1 MNKYKDS
8 PNIRALKYLYG
19 LYPKYFRMSIF
30 NRTVES
36 ILPYFGIYMSAE
48 IVNELVGGRDPKR
61 VLLLVIIT
69 LAGNFVIDVF
79 GNISDHICNIY
90 AHSWHDA
97 EAACFNDKTLSLD
110 YSDLEEPSVRQL
122 RRKIIESSWISD
134 HGINS
139 LRNSFF
145 NLFSSAADIV
155 IALIFSLGMVI
166 SILANGLKP
175 VPVIC
180 LMVFIAA
187 TVGQTLYAKA
197 RAKKMSALWKEA
209 SDNMMNDNRIESEM
223 HSYNMGKD
231 VRIYNLKGFY
241 RRIGEKLTN
250 DLLSLYT
257 RITSKQFKLSVPES
271 GIGFLNDCAL
281 YLATALSAAAG
292 AFGAGDIVKY
302 VSAINRLSTSIGYLF
317 QHVNDIKANT
327 PFIEDYLAYLDIP
340 RKMYQ
345 GTLPIEKRALCEGGD
360 YNYKIEFKDVSF
372 KYPGSEDYAL
382 RHLSVTFNIG
392 ERLAVVGRNGSGK
405 TTFIKLLCRLYDPTE
420 GRILLN
426 GVDISKYDYDEY
438 MRVFT
443 VVFQDFRLFGFKLSE
458 NVAAGLDIDEGNCR
472 SCLENVG
479 FGDKLAELPEG
490 LETYLYKNFDKNGIE
505 ISGGEA
511 QKIALARALYKN
523 APFIILDEPTA
534 ALDPISEA
542 AIYEQFNGI
551 VGNKTAVY
559 ISHRLSSCRF
569 CDRIAVFDKGS
580 IVQIGTH
587 DSLSAEDGLYK
598 ELWAAQAA
606 YYVKERDRVKVEDIS

>member
-1 MNKYKDS
+1 MNKDN
-8 PNIRALKYLYG
+8 PNIRALKFMRS
-19 LYPKYFRMSIF
+19 LYPKYFDMTIF
-30 NRTVES
+30 NRVVEA

-48 IVNELVGGRDPKR
+48 VVNELVGGRDPKR
-61 VLLLVIIT
+61 VLMLVLIT
-69 LAGNFVIDVF
+69 LAGNLVIDVF
-79 GNISDHICNIY
+79 KNISEHLCNIY
-90 AHSWHDA
+90 ERTWNDA

-110 YSDLEEPSVRQL
+110 YSDLEEPEVRQL
-122 RRKIIESSWISD
+122 RRKITESAWID
-134 HGINS
+134 NHGIQH
-139 LRNSFF
+139 LRYSFF

-166 SILANGLKP
+166 SILTSGLKP
-175 VPVIC
+175 VPIIC
-180 LMVFIAA
+180 LIIFIAA
-187 TVGQTLYAKA
+187 AVGQTLYSRMSMA
-197 RAKKMSALWKEA
+197 KMSELWNKA
-209 SDNMMNDNRIESEM
+209 ADDMMDDNRISAEM
-223 HSYNMGKD
+223 QTYNMGKD
-231 VRIYNLKGFY
+231 IRMYNLKDFY
-241 RRIGEKLTN
+241 RRVGEKMTD
-250 DLLSLYT
+250 DLLNTYT
-257 RITSKQFKLSVPES
+257 RITSKQFRLGVPES
-271 GIGFLNDCAL
+271 GIGFLKDCTL
-281 YLATALSAAAG
+281 YLAAALSAAAG

-302 VSAINRLSTSIGYLF
+302 VSAINRLSSSIGNLF
-317 QHVNDIKANT
+317 YNINEIKANT
-327 PFIEDYLAYLDIP
+327 PFVEDYLAYLDIP

-345 GTLPIEKRALCEGGD
+345 GTLPIEKRAFCEGGD

-372 KYPGSEDYAL
+372 KYPGSQDYAL
-382 RHLSVTFNIG
+382 RHLSITFNIG

-458 NVAAGLDIDEGNCR
+458 KVAAGLDIDEDNCR
-472 SCLENVG
+472 SCLEKVG
-479 FGDKLAELPEG
+479 FGDKLKELPEG
-490 LETYLYKNFDKNGIE
+490 LQTYLYKNFDKNGIE

-551 VGNKTAVY
+551 VGDKTAVY

-569 CDRIAVFDKGS
+569 CDRIAVFDNGK

-587 DSLSAEDGLYK
+587 DNLSAGPGLYK
-598 ELWAAQAA
+598 ELWEAQAA
-606 YYVKERDRVKVEDIS
+606 YYVKERERVKVEDIC

>member
-1 MNKYKDS
+1 M
-8 PNIRALKYLYG
+8 
-19 LYPKYFRMSIF
+19 
-30 NRTVES
+30 
-36 ILPYFGIYMSAE
+36 
-48 IVNELVGGRDPKR
+48 
-61 VLLLVIIT
+61 LLLY
-69 LAGNFVIDVF
+69 
-79 GNISDHICNIY
+79 H
-90 AHSWHDA
+90 
-97 EAACFNDKTLSLD
+97 
-110 YSDLEEPSVRQL
+110 
-122 RRKIIESSWISD
+122 
-134 HGINS
+134 
-139 LRNSFF
+139 
-145 NLFSSAADIV
+145 
-155 IALIFSLGMVI
+155 IFSA
-166 SILANGLKP
+166 LA
-175 VPVIC
+175 I
-180 LMVFIAA
+180 
-187 TVGQTLYAKA
+187 
-197 RAKKMSALWKEA
+197 
-209 SDNMMNDNRIESEM
+209 
-223 HSYNMGKD
+223 
-231 VRIYNLKGFY
+231 VRWRL
-241 RRIGEKLTN
+241 
-250 DLLSLYT
+250 
-257 RITSKQFKLSVPES
+257 
-271 GIGFLNDCAL
+271 
-281 YLATALSAAAG
+281 
-292 AFGAGDIVKY
+292 KY

-345 GTLPIEKRALCEGGD
+345 GTLPIEKRAFCEGGD

-551 VGNKTAVY
+551 VGNKTAV
-559 ISHRLSSCRF
+559 S
-569 CDRIAVFDKGS
+569 ATGS
-580 IVQIGTH
+580 RCLTR
-587 DSLSAEDGLYK
+587 
-598 ELWAAQAA
+598 AA
-606 YYVKERDRVKVEDIS
+606 

>member
-1 MNKYKDS
+1 MKKKEKPKYS
-8 PNIRALKYLYG
+8 AVSNIIFALK
-19 LYPKYFRMSIF
+19 
-30 NRTVES
+30 
-36 ILPYFGIYMSAE
+36 
-48 IVNELVGGRDPKR
+48 NEWCWAK
-61 VLLLVIIT
+61 
-69 LAGNFVIDVF
+69 
-79 GNISDHICNIY
+79 
-90 AHSWHDA
+90 
-97 EAACFNDKTLSLD
+97 DKILSLD

-122 RRKIIESSWISD
+122 RRKITESSWIDS

-139 LRNSFF
+139 LRYSFF

-155 IALIFSLGMVI
+155 IAIIFSLGMVI
-166 SILANGLKP
+166 SILTSGLRL

-180 LMVFIAA
+180 LLVFITAA
-187 TVGQTLYAKA
+187 VGQTLYAGMKN
-197 RAKKMSALWKEA
+197 KKLSGLWK
-209 SDNMMNDNRIESEM
+209 DVTDQFMKDNRVSQEM
-223 HSYNMGKD
+223 QCYNMGKD
-231 VRIYNLKGFY
+231 IRIYNLAGFY
-241 RRIGEKLTN
+241 RRIGEKLLSDEY
-250 DLLSLYT
+250 DLFV
-257 RITSKQFKLSVPES
+257 RIRKKNFILDVPES
-271 GIGFLNDCAL
+271 GIGFLKDCAL
-281 YLATALSAAAG
+281 YLAAALSAAAG

-302 VSAINRLSTSIGYLF
+302 VSAINRLSTSISYLF
-317 QHVNDIKANT
+317 QHVNAIKANT
-327 PFIEDYLAYLDIP
+327 PFIEDYLSYLDIP

-345 GTLPIEKRALCEGGD
+345 GTLPIEKRAFCEGGD

-458 NVAAGLDIDEGNCR
+458 NVAAGLDIDEGNCK
-472 SCLENVG
+472 SCLEKVG
-479 FGDKLAELPEG
+479 FGDKLKELPEG

-569 CDRIAVFDKGS
+569 CDRIAVFDKGG

-598 ELWAAQAA
+598 ELWEAQAA
-606 YYVKERDRVKVEDIS
+606 YYVKERERVKVEDIS

>member
-1 MNKYKDS
+1 MNKDN
-8 PNIRALKYLYG
+8 PNIRALKFMRS
-19 LYPKYFRMSIF
+19 LYPKYFDMSIF
-30 NRTVES
+30 NRIVEA

-48 IVNELVGGRDPKR
+48 IVNELVGGRNPKR
-61 VLLLVIIT
+61 VLALVLIT
-69 LAGNFVIDVF
+69 LVGNLVIDVF
-79 GNISDHICNIY
+79 KNISEHLCNIY
-90 AHSWHDA
+90 QRTWYDA

-110 YSDLEEPSVRQL
+110 YSDLEEPEVRQL
-122 RRKIIESSWISD
+122 RRKITESAWID
-134 HGINS
+134 NHGIQH
-139 LRNSFF
+139 LRYSFF
-145 NLFSSAADIV
+145 NLFSAAADIV
-155 IALIFSLGMVI
+155 IAFIFSLGMVI
-166 SILANGLKP
+166 SILTSGLKP

-180 LMVFIAA
+180 LIIFIAA
-187 TVGQTLYAKA
+187 AVGQTLYSRMSMAKLS
-197 RAKKMSALWKEA
+197 KLWNKAAE
-209 SDNMMNDNRIESEM
+209 DMMDDNRISAEM
-223 HSYNMGKD
+223 QTYNMGKD
-231 VRIYNLKGFY
+231 IRIYNLKGFY
-241 RRIGEKLTN
+241 RRVVEKMTD
-250 DLLSLYT
+250 DLFNSYT
-257 RITSKQFKLSVPES
+257 TMTSKQFRLGVPES
-271 GIGFLNDCAL
+271 GISFLRDCTL
-281 YLATALSAAAG
+281 YLAVALSAVAG

-302 VSAINRLSTSIGYLF
+302 VSAISRLSTSIGQLF
-317 QHVNDIKANT
+317 YHINEIKANT
-327 PFIEDYLAYLDIP
+327 PFIEDYLRYLDIP

-345 GTLPIEKRALCEGGD
+345 GSLPIEKRAFCEGGD

-372 KYPGSEDYAL
+372 KYPGSDDYAL
-382 RHLSVTFNIG
+382 RHLSITFNIG

-458 NVAAGLDIDEGNCR
+458 NVAAGLDINEDFCR
-472 SCLENVG
+472 SCLEKVG
-479 FGDKLAELPEG
+479 FGDKLEELPEG

-534 ALDPISEA
+534 ALDPIAEA

-551 VGNKTAVY
+551 VGDKTAVY

-569 CDRIAVFDKGS
+569 CDRIAVFDAGS

-587 DSLSAEDGLYK
+587 DSLSEEDGLYK
-598 ELWAAQAA
+598 ELWEAQAA
-606 YYVKERDRVKVEDIS
+606 YYVKQRNRITEADIS